1 MKQQHGLIHAFVLD
15 GHGGGRQIG
24 WDEVRS
30 WKPGDGA
37 IWVHLDRTVR
47 TSQKW
52 LQSQAHLDPLV
63 CEALLQEETRPRSL
77 PINEGLLVILRGVN
91 LNPGA
96 DPEDMVSIRMWIDAE
111 RVISLRRYRVM
122 AADDLRKQL
131 VVGTGPTSPGDF
143 LVRIAD
149 RLMDRMGAVI
159 ADIEDQ
165 ADDLEEKVVTA
176 QSHEL
181 RSALSDL
188 RRQAIGLRRHIG
200 PQRDVMSRLQSEQ
213 VSWLTPSL
221 RAQLRE
227 IADRVMRYAE
237 DLDAVRE
244 HAAVTHE
251 ELTSRLSE
259 QMNKNMYVLSLVAA
273 VFLPLGLLTGLLG
286 INVGGIPGA
295 EYHWSFL
302 IVCVGLGV
310 LATIQI
316 ILFRRMRWF

>member
-1 MKQQHGLIHAFVLD
+1 MTQKDGLIHAFVLD
-15 GHGGGRQIG
+15 SKGGGRQIG
-24 WDEVRS
+24 WDELRT

-37 IWVHLDRTVR
+37 LWVHLDRTTR
-47 TSQKW
+47 ASQKW

-63 CEALLQEETRPRSL
+63 CEALLQEETRPRSV
-77 PINEGLLVILRGVN
+77 PINDGLLVILRGVN

-96 DPEDMVSIRMWIDAE
+96 DPEDMVSIRMWIDAA
-111 RVISLRRYRVM
+111 RVISLRRHRVM

-149 RLMDRMGAVI
+149 RLMDRMGSVVAG
-159 ADIEDQ
+159 IEEQ
-165 ADDLEEKVVTA
+165 ADELEEKVVTA

-188 RRQAIGLRRHIG
+188 RRQAIGLRRYIG
-200 PQRDVMSRLQSEQ
+200 PQRDVTSRLQTEQ
-213 VSWLTPSL
+213 VSWLTPSH

-227 IADRVMRYAE
+227 IADRVMRHAE

-251 ELTSRLSE
+251 ELVSRLSE
-259 QMNKNMYVLSLVAA
+259 QMNRNMYVLSLVAA

-295 EYHWSFL
+295 EYHWAFV
-302 IVCVGLGV
+302 IVCAILGV

>member
-1 MKQQHGLIHAFVLD
+1 MKQQDGLIHAFVLD
-15 GHGGGRQIG
+15 GQGGGRPIG
-24 WDEVRS
+24 WDELRT

-37 IWVHLDRTVR
+37 LWAHLDRTAKA
-47 TSQKW
+47 SQEW

-77 PINEGLLVILRGVN
+77 PINDGLLVILRGVN

-96 DPEDMVSIRMWIDAE
+96 DPEDMVSIRMWIDAD
-111 RVISLRRYRVM
+111 RVISLRRQRVM
-122 AADDLRKQL
+122 AADDLRKQV
-131 VVGTGPTSPGDF
+131 VVGTGPTSPGHF

-159 ADIEDQ
+159 ADIEEQ
-165 ADDLEEKVVTA
+165 ADDLEEKVVTG

-188 RRQAIGLRRHIG
+188 RRQAIGLRRYIG
-200 PQRDVMSRLQSEQ
+200 PQRDVMSRLQTEQ

-251 ELTSRLSE
+251 ELASRLSE

-295 EYHWSFL
+295 EFRWAFA
-302 IVCVGLGV
+302 IVCMILGV